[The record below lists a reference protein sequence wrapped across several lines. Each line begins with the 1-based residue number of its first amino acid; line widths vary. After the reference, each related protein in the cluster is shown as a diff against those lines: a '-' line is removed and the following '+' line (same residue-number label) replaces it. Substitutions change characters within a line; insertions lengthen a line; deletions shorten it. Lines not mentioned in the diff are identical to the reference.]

1 MTATTLKEARK
12 LVDEHVKVLRV
23 YAHKVLLQREAL
35 SFSEMTDKESRINEF
50 RAMGSC
56 LKLTENEMVSMV
68 YGDMLQERPR
78 CGCPTCRSRSTSQ
91 Q

>member
-1 MTATTLKEARK
+1 MPHR
-12 LVDEHVKVLRV
+12 
-23 YAHKVLLQREAL
+23 VLLQREAL
-35 SFSEMTDKESRINEF
+35 SFSEMTDKQSRISEF

-56 LKLTENEMVSMV
+56 LKLTENEMVAMV

-78 CGCPTCRSRSTSQ
+78 CGCPACRSRSTSQ